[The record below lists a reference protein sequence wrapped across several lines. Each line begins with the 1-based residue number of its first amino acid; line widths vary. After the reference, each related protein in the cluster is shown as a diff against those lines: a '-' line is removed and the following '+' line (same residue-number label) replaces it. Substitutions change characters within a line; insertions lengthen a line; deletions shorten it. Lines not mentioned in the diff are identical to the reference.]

1 MVFVSHR
8 TVSRAAVYQL
18 KIKYD
23 QDKIQSGCL
32 DTFDMIK
39 RAVSYP
45 LEDKHIVSEHHVI
58 RKSHDAT
65 LKEVSS
71 RGAFKC
77 TT

>member
-23 QDKIQSGCL
+23 QNEIRSGCL
-32 DTFDMIK
+32 DMRK
-39 RAVSYP
+39 RAVSFP
-45 LEDKHIVSEHHVI
+45 LEDKHIVNEQHVI

-65 LKEVSS
+65 LKEVSAS
-71 RGAFKC
+71 RGAFRC